1 MIQKRNTNIIV
12 DSASGKKGGTKD
24 VTIVVHTH
32 HCYCCGSSIYSRQ
45 ILPAEKILKSL
56 TEEEFK
62 AGYRKAQLIDVREPN
77 EFANGHILGARNIP
91 LSQLKMRLKEI
102 RTDKPV
108 YLYCQNG
115 TRTGRAAEMLY
126 KNGCRDLYQL
136 KGGFKN
142 WTGKIK
148 SGK

>member
-1 MIQKRNTNIIV
+1 MSQSWYTVIIV
-12 DSASGKKGGTKD
+12 
-24 VTIVVHTH
+24 IVAVAAYTLAR
-32 HCYCCGSSIYSRQ
+32 YYRQ
-45 ILPAEKILKSL
+45 KKILKSL

>member
-1 MIQKRNTNIIV
+1 MSQSWYTVIIV
-12 DSASGKKGGTKD
+12 
-24 VTIVVHTH
+24 IVAVAAYTLAR
-32 HCYCCGSSIYSRQ
+32 YYRQ
-45 ILPAEKILKSL
+45 KKILKSL

-126 KNGCRDLYQL
+126 KNGCLDLYQL

>member
-1 MIQKRNTNIIV
+1 LSQSWFTAIIIIAAVVAYTLISYYRQK
-12 DSASGKKGGTKD
+12 
-24 VTIVVHTH
+24 
-32 HCYCCGSSIYSRQ
+32 
-45 ILPAEKILKSL
+45 KIMKSL

-115 TRTGRAAEMLY
+115 ARTGRAAQILY
-126 KNGCRDLYQL
+126 KYGCRDLYQL
-136 KGGFKN
+136 KGGYKN

-148 SGK
+148 TSK